1 MPVDWCQ
8 CQQRKLS
15 WRGPNSQDITT
26 ARFCARSLACDFFVA
41 RDLFVR
47 CGELYLVCSVL
58 YGRKFGLTTVVVSDR
73 LVENRSHGD
82 PRSDVQRCSLDRCSS
97 WSFTPQ
103 TLAKT
108 WRSTRSLW
116 KRWRKICLKDGE
128 QGPDASTSQAILTSS
143 KDCCVQAMTTSG
155 SSARCTDLNAGR
167 VAMLTRVALRNRCGG
182 TLWKNLI
189 VKLLPPGRAVTIK
202 KKWPLHAQT
211 MATDV
216 TARLHPG
223 AQHGLENDVH
233 TQQGAAVQHVE
244 PLSSVRYDVRR
255 WRTRLSISAERRC
268 GDFLISIPYFI
279 NPSLCRCN
287 LRVDVSSAM
296 VQEKDPTWFANDPQH
311 GWPHHP
317 HTQKQFLR
325 FYKFLSSEFF
335 LRNLALRPFF
345 LCWTLDFSA
354 YQFVF
359 WIIPSFDQ
367 IAKLSTNW

>member
-167 VAMLTRVALRNRCGG
+167 VAMLTRW
-182 TLWKNLI
+182 LWEI
-189 VKLLPPGRAVTIK
+189 
-202 KKWPLHAQT
+202 
-211 MATDV
+211 DV
-216 TARLHPG
+216 V
-223 AQHGLENDVH
+223 GL
-233 TQQGAAVQHVE
+233 
-244 PLSSVRYDVRR
+244 Y
-255 WRTRLSISAERRC
+255 ER
-268 GDFLISIPYFI
+268 I
-279 NPSLCRCN
+279 
-287 LRVDVSSAM
+287 
-296 VQEKDPTWFANDPQH
+296 
-311 GWPHHP
+311 
-317 HTQKQFLR
+317 
-325 FYKFLSSEFF
+325 
-335 LRNLALRPFF
+335 
-345 LCWTLDFSA
+345 
-354 YQFVF
+354 
-359 WIIPSFDQ
+359 
-367 IAKLSTNW
+367 